1 MSKYETNSNIEM
13 DSPVTI
19 ESRIENVILSIL
31 RWEKLIKFCDIEYI
45 LSQSVFCNELSKVDL
60 FDMFNDL
67 KEEINA
73 K

>member
-1 MSKYETNSNIEM
+1 MSKYITSSNVEM
-13 DSPVTI
+13 GSPVTI